1 MSASAVAQ
9 STPNHALDQT
19 AAYVQRCSGPF
30 GPPLISFTVR
40 HQKPCPRRRW
50 AVWHASKAAVASLYP
65 AGRGVDTIELSA
77 KCGIRILSRLV
88 PEMTSITIPLS
99 DERAAQLRVWAEE
112 AGLPPEEFLRRRVEQ
127 LLDRP
132 DQQFQKAAD
141 HLLQKNAELY
151 RRLA

>member
-1 MSASAVAQ
+1 M
-9 STPNHALDQT
+9 
-19 AAYVQRCSGPF
+19 
-30 GPPLISFTVR
+30 VR
-40 HQKPCPRRRW
+40 
-50 AVWHASKAAVASLYP
+50 
-65 AGRGVDTIELSA
+65 
-77 KCGIRILSRLV
+77 GIRLLSRVV

>member
-1 MSASAVAQ
+1 M
-9 STPNHALDQT
+9 
-19 AAYVQRCSGPF
+19 
-30 GPPLISFTVR
+30 
-40 HQKPCPRRRW
+40 
-50 AVWHASKAAVASLYP
+50 
-65 AGRGVDTIELSA
+65 
-77 KCGIRILSRLV
+77 CGIRILSRVV

-132 DQQFQKAAD
+132 DQQFQKAAE